1 MKINLKAGKYKITT
15 VYDPYKVSNRIV
27 VKSVL
32 SAKNIIGKN
41 VRNLKFKVKLV
52 NKKGKAV
59 KGKTIKFKFR
69 GKTYKAKTN
78 KKGIATLAV
87 KNLKV
92 GKYKIKSV
100 YGKSSITRS
109 IKIIK

>member
-15 VYDPYKVSNRIV
+15 VYDSYKVSNRIV

-32 SAKNIIGKN
+32 STKNIIGKN